1 MLELSREQSGVAALV
16 FGFAPDAR
24 RPLYRLSSRAPEGSE
39 AKMSCADCHDPHGGT
54 AGNNLRVVRTFAP
67 LTAEEK
73 TALVAKTANVKGP
86 QLEYY

>member
-1 MLELSREQSGVAALV
+1 
-16 FGFAPDAR
+16 
-24 RPLYRLSSRAPEGSE
+24 
-39 AKMSCADCHDPHGGT
+39 MSCADCHDPHGGT